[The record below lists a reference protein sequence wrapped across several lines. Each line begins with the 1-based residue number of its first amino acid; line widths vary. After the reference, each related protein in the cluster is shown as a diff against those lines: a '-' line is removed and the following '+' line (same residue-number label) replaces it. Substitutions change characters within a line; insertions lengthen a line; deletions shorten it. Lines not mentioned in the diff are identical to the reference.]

1 MTTYRLTEGATLV
14 LRVDD
19 GPWQT
24 LVFAGAKLQGAITTV
39 AGELQATGE
48 DLAETIGVLDGITG
62 AIDGAGNLVLS
73 TVDTGETT
81 VIEVDPVASTAA
93 AALGL
98 GPGGTVTAS
107 GHGPGSASLTS
118 VHSGPYALP
127 PAASMTVDVDG
138 KARKVT
144 FGDEEHQQWTAEDVA
159 AQINRQLRRQI
170 RHQVARATGDGR
182 VRITSPTR
190 GVGSRLTVTE
200 PAADVP
206 DAAAVLGFT
215 GEAAHSEPYRTEPA
229 RLACRP
235 AAETAVVE
243 NLTSAPI
250 ELQLP
255 TGRSVLPARGRLVVA
270 RDMAAD
276 GLLLRLVAQGT
287 VRMSPERN

>member
-1 MTTYRLTEGATLV
+1 MTTYRLTEGASLV

-24 LVFAGAKLQGAITTV
+24 LVFDGANLRGATTTT
-39 AGELQATGE
+39 AGELQTTGE
-48 DLAETIGVLDGITG
+48 DLAETIGALDGITG
-62 AIDGAGNLVLS
+62 AADGEGTLVLS

-81 VIEVDPVASTAA
+81 VLEVDPVASTAA

-98 GPGGTVTAS
+98 GLGATVTAS

-127 PAASMTVDVDG
+127 PAASMTVHVDG
-138 KARKVT
+138 KTRKVT
-144 FGDEEHQQWTAEDVA
+144 FGDEEHQQWTAEEVA
-159 AQINRQLRRQI
+159 AQINRQLRRK
-170 RHQVARATGDGR
+170 VARATGGGR
-182 VRITSPTR
+182 VRIASPTQ
-190 GVGSRLTVTE
+190 GVGSRLAVTE
-200 PAADVP
+200 PTANVP

-215 GEAAHSEPYRTEPA
+215 GEAAHSEPYHTEPG
-229 RLACRP
+229 RLICRP
-235 AAETAVVE
+235 ATETAVVE

-255 TGRSVLPARGRLVVA
+255 TGRCVLPARGRLVVA

-276 GLLLRLVAQGT
+276 SLLLRLAARGT
-287 VRMSPERN
+287 VRMSPERNA